1 MSRRRKAVSEV
12 VASLVILL
20 IISVLGTSLYTFSM
34 TVMRSQQES
43 LQNDIEIETARA
55 KERLKVVYV
64 VWDGSSDD
72 LNVSVL
78 NCGRLEMRLVDMYVN
93 GVKVSTYLGGLG
105 GVIPTSGLT
114 TVSFTSPVGV
124 VPDSL
129 YQFVI
134 ISERGVTHVHSWQ
147 S

>member
-20 IISVLGTSLYTFSM
+20 IISVLGTSLYSFSM
-34 TVMRSQQES
+34 TVMRSQQEN

>member
-1 MSRRRKAVSEV
+1 
-12 VASLVILL
+12 
-20 IISVLGTSLYTFSM
+20 
-34 TVMRSQQES
+34 MR
-43 LQNDIEIETARA
+43 I
-55 KERLKVVYV
+55 V
-64 VWDGSSDD
+64 D
-72 LNVSVL
+72 L
-78 NCGRLEMRLVDMYVN
+78 YVN
-93 GVKVSTYLGGLG
+93 GVRVSTYLGGLG

-124 VPDSL
+124 VQDSL

>member
-20 IISVLGTSLYTFSM
+20 IISVLGTSLYSFST

-78 NCGRLEMRLVDMYVN
+78 NCGRLEMRIVDMYVN

-105 GVIPTSGLT
+105 DVIPTSGLT

>member
-1 MSRRRKAVSEV
+1 MSRRRTAISEV

-20 IISVLGTSLYTFSM
+20 IISVLGTSLYSFSM
-34 TVMRSQQES
+34 TVMHSQQEN

-78 NCGRLEMRLVDMYVN
+78 NCGRLEMRIVDLYVN

-114 TVSFTSPVGV
+114 TVSFTSPVGIAS
-124 VPDSL
+124 DSL

-134 ISERGVTHVHSWQ
+134 ISERGVTHVHSWR